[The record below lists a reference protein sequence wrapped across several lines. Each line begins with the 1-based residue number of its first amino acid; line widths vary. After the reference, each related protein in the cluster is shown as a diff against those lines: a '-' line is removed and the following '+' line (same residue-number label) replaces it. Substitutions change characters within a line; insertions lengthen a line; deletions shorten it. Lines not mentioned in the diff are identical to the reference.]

1 MKTLFGFLSVMLF
14 MSFSVLSQNTQEIKL
29 PHFDKLRVT
38 NQINVYITQGDTG
51 IVKVVASGI
60 PLEDIITEVVG
71 KTLEISLKRGVY
83 KDISVEIYLTFTE
96 LRDIYVSGS
105 GRVSMQTTL
114 KGDKVV
120 FNANNGEINANVDLR
135 TLDLK
140 ASKGG
145 SVRLNGKLG
154 SYEAKISTAG
164 VLSALDLVADSVF
177 IDVNS
182 GGIAKVLA
190 KELLEANVKTG
201 ATLTL
206 SGTPNVKRIKTGIGA
221 TVLEQ

>member
-1 MKTLFGFLSVMLF
+1 
-14 MSFSVLSQNTQEIKL
+14 
-29 PHFDKLRVT
+29 
-38 NQINVYITQGDTG
+38 
-51 IVKVVASGI
+51 
-60 PLEDIITEVVG
+60 
-71 KTLEISLKRGVY
+71 
-83 KDISVEIYLTFTE
+83 
-96 LRDIYVSGS
+96 
-105 GRVSMQTTL
+105 
-114 KGDKVV
+114 VV
-120 FNANNGEINANVDLR
+120 FNANNGEIDAKVDLR
-135 TLDLK
+135 TLDVS

-177 IDVNS
+177 INVNS

-206 SGTPNVKRIKTGIGA
+206 SGTPNIKRIKTGIGT